1 MRAGMLVGSVW
12 VAGAAVF
19 GLAGSLAVAQP
30 AESTP
35 LAMGDRHELML
46 GAGEERSFS
55 LELAADRFV
64 IGSADQISVDVVVT
78 VVGPDGETLGWFD
91 GPAVGAEVF
100 RFESDEA
107 GVYTVKV
114 SPMED
119 GSGEVAVSLIRSEPI
134 ATEPGE
140 RVKQL
145 VAVYDLPGMP
155 GGAIAVV
162 DDGEVIFSHA
172 FGLANLAYEIPFTP
186 DTPTN
191 IGSTS
196 KQFTAF
202 AICLLVERG
211 EVSLNDDIREYIPE
225 LPEFEHEVTIR
236 HLLTHT
242 SGYREFL
249 NTLLLT
255 GRRLDRGDWIDRE
268 ELIAIVQRQ
277 PELQNEPGAEWNYN
291 NTAFGLL
298 AEVVER
304 VTGEPFD
311 VWVKGNIFEPL
322 GMDDSVVKA
331 SQDQI
336 IAGAAMGY
344 APAEGGGFRNSR
356 DLGASMGAGGIY
368 ASVNDLVKWMNNYR
382 SPTVG
387 STLTV
392 DLMTTKYVLN
402 SGRETNYG
410 FGLAL
415 DKQRGLQRIHHGGAD
430 SAHRSQLV
438 YYPEIDAG
446 VIVQSNNATFV
457 ADVAFDI
464 AERFFGDEMEPEGAE
479 GAEGAEGEEVASAD
493 GEAFDAASFEPE
505 SFDRF
510 AGRYELEEVPG
521 FILTFTR
528 EGEDLFV
535 QATGQPKLAIEP
547 VSAARFRIQRVN
559 AEVAFV
565 VAEDGG
571 VPSLMLHQNGEHP
584 ANRLAAELW
593 SPSAEELAEYAGR
606 YFSEELEAFYTVSVE
621 DGKLIIDR
629 RRFEPGELT
638 PGEKD
643 RFTGPMPVAQVAF
656 ERDDAGRVT
665 RLLVGNGRARGIRF
679 ERWDE
684 GSR

>member
-1 MRAGMLVGSVW
+1 MTIRR
-12 VAGAAVF
+12 
-19 GLAGSLAVAQP
+19 GSLLTVPTVALLLACSAGRAWAQ
-30 AESTP
+30 AEEATP
-35 LAMGDRHELML
+35 LAMGDRYEWTL

-55 LELAADRFV
+55 LELAADQFV
-64 IGSADQISVDVVVT
+64 IGTADQVSVDVVVT
-78 VVGPDGETLGWFD
+78 VVGPDGEEIGRFD
-91 GPAVGAEVF
+91 GPASGWEVF

-107 GVYTVKV
+107 GVYTVRV
-114 SPMED
+114 SPFED
-119 GSGEVAVSLIRSEPI
+119 GAGAVAVSLILSEPI
-134 ATEPGE
+134 ADEPGE

-172 FGLANLAYEIPFTP
+172 FGLANLAYEIPFTL

-211 EVSLNDDIREYIPE
+211 EVSLDDDIRTYIPE
-225 LPEFEHEVTIR
+225 LPEFDQAVTIR

-249 NTLLLT
+249 NALLLA
-255 GRRLDRGDWIDRE
+255 GRRLDRGDSIDRE

-298 AEVVER
+298 AEVVAR

-387 STLTV
+387 STRVV

-410 FGLAL
+410 FGLFL
-415 DKQRGLQRIHHGGAD
+415 DEQRGLERIQHGGAD
-430 SAHRSQLV
+430 SAHRSQFV

-446 VIVQSNNATFV
+446 VIVQSNNATFA

-464 AERFFGDEMEPEGAE
+464 AERFFGDEMEAE
-479 GAEGAEGEEVASAD
+479 GAAEEAEVAAAD
-493 GEAFDAASFEPE
+493 GEEDAFDAASFDAE

-521 FILTFTR
+521 FVMTFSR

-535 QATGQPKLAIEP
+535 QATRQPKLAIEP
-547 VSAARFRIQRVN
+547 VSATRFRIQRVN
-559 AEVAFV
+559 AEVEFV
-565 VAEDGG
+565 VADDGS

-584 ANRLAAELW
+584 AKRLGEEPW
-593 SPSAEELAEYAGR
+593 SPSAEELEAYAGR

-621 DGKLIIDR
+621 EGKLMIAH
-629 RRFEPGELT
+629 RRFEPGELKA
-638 PGEKD
+638 GEKD

-656 ERDDAGRVT
+656 ERDDEGRVT
-665 RLLVGNGRARGIRF
+665 GLIVGNGRVRGIRF
-679 ERWDE
+679 ERWE
-684 GSR
+684 GVGR